1 MHQKKEDST
10 DKKNAQNPLHQ
21 IDDKLF
27 KLTFQNR
34 PALLAFLTRYAPPH
48 LIEHMDLDRLELDNT
63 EYVNKDLRKFQSDI
77 VWNTTFKGKP
87 AKIILLFE
95 HKKDLDKAVYVQILL
110 YLCLIWLLEVQN
122 GQQMSCILPIVVH
135 QSSGGAI
142 WDSRDFHHF
151 FEHVPSVFLEFIP
164 NFRFFLMHVQKV
176 PNAELLQIP
185 EENLLRALL
194 LAYKCVEE
202 PESIQPLFAEI
213 FKFYESQPELREV
226 VHQYLLYL
234 MTTLKLTSEQILK
247 LIETISPK
255 TKEATMTAYEE
266 VVLKNQTQGKQ
277 SGDKLRILKTIWI
290 GKHHHVATEIL
301 ADCLSITPLVVK
313 KWLTWMPMMLQED
326 QNGLPPNV
334 IAAKINEFG
343 AEPQLTPDEV
353 NDLLVFLKTPLP
365 APMRKTRTRKP
376 KS

>member
-1 MHQKKEDST
+1 
-10 DKKNAQNPLHQ
+10 
-21 IDDKLF
+21 
-27 KLTFQNR
+27 
-34 PALLAFLTRYAPPH
+34 

-151 FEHVPSVFLEFIP
+151 FEHVPEVFLEFIP

-202 PESIQPLFAEI
+202 PESIQALFAEI

-234 MTTLKLTSEQILK
+234 MTTLKLTSEQIFK
-247 LIETISPK
+247 LIETISSK

-313 KWLTWMPMMLQED
+313 KWLTWMPIMLQED
-326 QNGLPPNV
+326 QKGLPLNV

-365 APMRKTRTRKP
+365 APVRKTRTRKP

>member
-1 MHQKKEDST
+1 MHAKKEDST

-48 LIEHMDLDRLELDNT
+48 LIQHIDLDRLELDNT

-95 HKKDLDKAVYVQILL
+95 HKKDLDKAVYVQVLL

-151 FEHVPSVFLEFIP
+151 FEHVPTVFLEFIP

-176 PNAELLQIP
+176 PNAELLQLP

-202 PESIQPLFAEI
+202 PESIHQLFAEI

-234 MTTLKLTSEQILK
+234 MTTLKLTSDQILN
-247 LIETISPK
+247 LIETVSSK

-266 VVLKNQTQGKQ
+266 VVLKNQTEGKH
-277 SGDKLRILKTIWI
+277 SGKKLQLLQTIWI
-290 GKHHHVATEIL
+290 GKHHHVAVEIL
-301 ADCLSITPLVVK
+301 ADCLSITPLAVK
-313 KWLTWMPMMLQED
+313 KWFNWMPMMLQED
-326 QNGLPPNV
+326 QNGLSPNV

-353 NDLLVFLKTPLP
+353 KDLLVFLKTPLP
-365 APMRKTRTRKP
+365 APVRKTRTRKP

>member
-1 MHQKKEDST
+1 MQQKEKEST
-10 DKKNAQNPLHQ
+10 DKKKDPNPLHQ

-48 LIEHMDLDRLELDNT
+48 LIQHIDLDRLELDNT

-95 HKKDLDKAVYVQILL
+95 HKKDLDKAVYVQVLL

-151 FEHVPSVFLEFIP
+151 FEHVPPVFLEFIP

-176 PNAELLQIP
+176 PNAELLQLP

-202 PESIQPLFAEI
+202 PESIQQLFAEI
-213 FKFYESQPELREV
+213 FKFYESQPQLREV

-234 MTTLKLTSEQILK
+234 MTTLKLTSDQILN
-247 LIETISPK
+247 LIETISSK

-266 VVLKNQTQGKQ
+266 VVLKNQTEGKKI
-277 SGDKLRILKTIWI
+277 GKKLNRLEMIWI
-290 GKHHHVATEIL
+290 GKHQNMPIEML
-301 ADCLSITPLVVK
+301 ADFLFITPSLVK
-313 KWLTWMPMMLQED
+313 KWLGWMPMMLQED
-326 QNGLPPNV
+326 QNGVAPNV
-334 IAAKINEFG
+334 IAAKINELG

-353 NDLLVFLKTPLP
+353 KDLLVFLKMPLP
-365 APMRKTRTRKP
+365 VRKTRARKP